1 MASFEF
7 LAIILTG
14 LGLTASIVYYA
25 SVLQNQNKTRE
36 AQLFM
41 SIYNNHIALPTQTIG
56 VELMYQ
62 WEWKDYDD
70 FMEKYSLPN
79 NLEAQAKWTHYF
91 SSLEGL
97 GILLRKGLIDPDFIY
112 RTQYGSIIL
121 IWERFLPLIEEWR
134 KRSGLTHIY
143 VDPEFL
149 YDEMKRMRAVRGHPT
164 TMTDARKLF
173 QT

>member
-1 MASFEF
+1 
-7 LAIILTG
+7 
-14 LGLTASIVYYA
+14 
-25 SVLQNQNKTRE
+25 
-36 AQLFM
+36 
-41 SIYNNHIALPTQTIG
+41 
-56 VELMYQ
+56 MYQ
-62 WEWKDYDD
+62 WEWKDYDE

-149 YDEMKRMRAVRGHPT
+149 YDEMKRMRAV
-164 TMTDARKLF
+164 
-173 QT
+173 

>member
-14 LGLTASIVYYA
+14 LGLTASILYYTM
-25 SVLQNQNKTRE
+25 VLRNQNKTRE

-41 SIYNNHIALPTQTIG
+41 SIYNNHIALPTQTIA
-56 VELMYQ
+56 VELMHQ

-79 NLEAQAKWTHYF
+79 NLEAHAKWTHYF

-97 GILLRKGLIDPDFIY
+97 GILLRKGLIDADLIY
-112 RTQYGSIIL
+112 STQYGSIIM
-121 IWERFLPLIEEWR
+121 IWERFLPIIEIWR
-134 KRSGLTHIY
+134 ETVGSHLY
-143 VDPEFL
+143 EDPEFL
-149 YDEMKRMRAVRGHPT
+149 YNEMVRMRKQRGHPET
-164 TMTDARKLF
+164 ISESRKLF
-173 QT
+173 TN